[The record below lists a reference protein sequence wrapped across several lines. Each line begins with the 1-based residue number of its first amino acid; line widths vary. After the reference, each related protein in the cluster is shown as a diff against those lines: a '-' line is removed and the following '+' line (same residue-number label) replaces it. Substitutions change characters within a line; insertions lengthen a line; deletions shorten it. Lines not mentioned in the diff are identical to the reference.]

1 MPMKRPLLVLV
12 ALSLVTLTGCAAL
25 QSLLKGAFQQ
35 PRLTFKTARL
45 ANASLSDATV
55 DLVYE
60 VENPNGFG
68 LSLAS
73 VDYAFFVEGKQV
85 VAGKPREGLQL
96 KANGKSQLVFPA
108 NVKFADIVPVVTTF
122 LNKDVAAFKAQGSL
136 GIKTPIGVISLPL
149 QKEGTFPVPKI
160 PSIKIESP
168 RITNLGIS
176 GATVEFPL
184 TVTNRNGFP
193 LPVGGIVGA
202 LKVAGADV
210 GTLSTGNLGMLDASG
225 TKQLTLPL
233 KIDFLRAAQAAS
245 ALRSGGNAQ
254 VRFDG
259 KLTSDAQT
267 VPVDFN
273 QLLNFKR

>member
-45 ANASLSDATV
+45 ADASLSDATV

-85 VAGKPREGLQL
+85 VAGKPRNGLQL

-122 LNKDVAAFKAQGSL
+122 LNKDAAAFKAQGSI
-136 GIKTPIGVISLPL
+136 GIKTPVGVINLPL

-168 RITNLGIS
+168 RITNISLS

-184 TVTNRNGFP
+184 SVTNRNGFP

-202 LKVAGADV
+202 MKIAGADV

-233 KIDFLRAAQAAS
+233 RIDFLRAAQAAS

-259 KLTSDAQT
+259 KLTSDKQT
-267 VPVDFN
+267 VPVDFS

>member
-1 MPMKRPLLVLV
+1 MKRPLLLL
-12 ALSLVTLTGCAAL
+12 ATLGLVTLTGCAAL
-25 QSLLKGAFQQ
+25 QNLFKSAFQQ
-35 PRLTFKTARL
+35 PRFTFKTARL
-45 ANASLSDATV
+45 ADASLSDATV
-55 DLVYE
+55 NLVYE
-60 VENPNGFG
+60 VDNPNSFG

-85 VAGKPREGLQL
+85 VAGTPRNGLSL
-96 KANGKSQLVFPA
+96 KAKGKSELVFPA
-108 NVKFADIVPVVTTF
+108 NVKFADIVPVVQTF
-122 LNKDVAAFKAQGSL
+122 LTKDAAQFKAQGTL
-136 GIKTPIGVISLPL
+136 GIKTPIGILRFPL
-149 QKEGTFPVPKI
+149 EKEGTFPVPKI

-168 RITNLGIS
+168 RITNVNLS

-184 TVTNRNGFP
+184 SITNRNGFP
-193 LPVGGIVGA
+193 LPVGGVVGA

-210 GTLSTGNLGMLDASG
+210 GTLSTGNLGLMEAGG

-233 KIDFLRAAQAAS
+233 RIDFLRAAQAAS

-273 QLLNFKR
+273 QLLNFRR

>member
-1 MPMKRPLLVLV
+1 MPMKRPLL
-12 ALSLVTLTGCAAL
+12 ALLALGLLTLSGCAAL
-25 QSLLKGAFQQ
+25 KNLAKQAFQQ
-35 PRLTFKTARL
+35 PRFTFKTARL
-45 ANASLSDATV
+45 AEASLSDATV
-55 DLVYE
+55 NLVYE
-60 VENPNGFG
+60 VDNPNSFG

-73 VDYAFFVEGKQV
+73 VDYAFFVEGRQV
-85 VAGKPREGLQL
+85 VAGTPRNGLAL
-96 KANGKSQLVFPA
+96 KANGKSELVFPA
-108 NVKFADIVPVVTTF
+108 NVKFADIVPVVQTF
-122 LNKDVAAFKAQGSL
+122 LTKDAARFKAQGTL
-136 GIKTPIGVISLPL
+136 GVKTPIGVIRFPL
-149 QKEGTFPVPKI
+149 EKEGTFDVPKI

-168 RITNLGIS
+168 RITNISLS

-184 TVTNRNGFP
+184 SVTNRNGFP
-193 LPVGGIVGA
+193 LPVGGLVGA

-225 TKQLTLPL
+225 SKQLTLPL
-233 KIDFLRAAQAAS
+233 RIDFLRAAQAAS